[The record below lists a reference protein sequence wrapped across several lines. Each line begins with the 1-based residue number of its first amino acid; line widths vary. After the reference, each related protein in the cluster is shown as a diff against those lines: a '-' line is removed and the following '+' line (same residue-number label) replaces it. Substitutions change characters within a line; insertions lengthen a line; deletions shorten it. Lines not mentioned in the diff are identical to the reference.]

1 MSIGYKNRKK
11 NRQQKN
17 REGHIP
23 KLELKKNLREARCN
37 TRIANRDKIFRLKRI
52 PIIK

>member
-1 MSIGYKNRKK
+1 MSIGYKRRKK

-17 REGHIP
+17 REAQIP
-23 KLELKKNLREARCN
+23 KLELNKNLRETRFN
-37 TRIANRDKIFRLKRI
+37 TRVANRDKIFRLKRI